1 MERKLVR
8 NNDEFYELCK
18 YWNDIGYNISI
29 FKNNKVQEYPVEYP
43 CMVLIEEVTN
53 TYNDLDYN
61 SALFNYVYKSEFDEI
76 DDEESDDTVRLEDDF
91 FNCDINDY
99 KAIIGKCF
107 RHDNIVLKVLGI
119 RDDFDN
125 KYYEKGHY
133 ETEFLYEQY
142 ECYNDEWHIQ
152 EYIWLQES
160 VYCEYASESYQK
172 EYLRFCLTPNTEM
185 NIGREGMYM
194 LGKDGLLY
202 TDDDGSGEKYNR
214 FEEIPNELF
223 EKIRTEAIENDG
235 VYKVVGTYIDR

>member
-8 NNDEFYELCK
+8 NKTEFIQLCK
-18 YWNDIGYNISI
+18 HWREVEGYYTCMREDDIAHPS
-29 FKNNKVQEYPVEYP
+29 EYP
-43 CMVLIEEVTN
+43 CVVMIEEQLSKDGSDWCN
-53 TYNDLDYN
+53 
-61 SALFNYVYKSEFDEI
+61 FHYVYKSDFDVV
-76 DDEESDDTVRLEDDF
+76 DDEETDDTVRLEDDF

-107 RHDNIVLKVLGI
+107 RHDNVVLKVLGI

-142 ECYNDEWHIQ
+142 ECYNDKWHIQ

-202 TDDDGSGEKYNR
+202 TDDDGSGENYNR
-214 FEEIPNELF
+214 YEEIPNELF

>member
-1 MERKLVR
+1 MERKLV
-8 NNDEFYELCK
+8 NNKTEFIQLCK
-18 YWNDIGYNISI
+18 YWREEGYKNIHEDDIAHPS
-29 FKNNKVQEYPVEYP
+29 EYP
-43 CMVLIEEVTN
+43 CVVMIEEQLSKDGSDWCN
-53 TYNDLDYN
+53 
-61 SALFNYVYKSEFDEI
+61 FHYVYISDFDVCNEEI
-76 DDEESDDTVRLEDDF
+76 DDEEYDDSVRLEDDF
-91 FNCDINDY
+91 FDCDINDY

-107 RHDNIVLKVLGI
+107 RHDGIALKVVGI

-160 VYCEYASESYQK
+160 VYGKYASVSDKK
-172 EYLRFCLTPNTEM
+172 EYLRFCITPNTEM
-185 NIGREGMYM
+185 NIGREGMYV

-202 TDDDGSGEKYNR
+202 VDDDCSGERYIRYK
-214 FEEIPNELF
+214 EIPNEVF

-235 VYKVVGTYIDR
+235 EYKVE